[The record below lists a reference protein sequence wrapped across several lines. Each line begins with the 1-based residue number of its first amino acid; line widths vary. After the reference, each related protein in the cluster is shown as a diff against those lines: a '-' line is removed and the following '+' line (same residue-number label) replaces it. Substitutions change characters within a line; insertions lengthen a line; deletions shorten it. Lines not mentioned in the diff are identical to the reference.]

1 MQRKT
6 KRGRKPTSQQM
17 RGQVFVGHEFT
28 ADMMDDLRQ
37 SVDSALEGSG
47 LSAYY
52 ADRELLPAAQILLD
66 KVIPRIHHSAFGI
79 YDISNPEKANVFI
92 ELGAG
97 LARGKTCIII
107 CKRGTN
113 IPSNLQGLDR
123 IEYHSFRDLSNQLR
137 VKMKPLWPR
146 KPRL

>member
-1 MQRKT
+1 MQSKT
-6 KRGRKPTSQQM
+6 ERNKKPTSQQM
-17 RGQVFVGHEFT
+17 RRQVFVGHEFA

-52 ADRELLPAAQILLD
+52 ADRELLPAAQILLN
-66 KVIPRIHHSAFGI
+66 KVIPRIDYSAFGI

-97 LARGKTCIII
+97 LARRKICIII

-137 VKMKPLWPR
+137 DKTKPLWPP
-146 KPRL
+146 KPVL